1 MTDSTKYKS
10 IIVRNETHAQLK
22 QLAGKDMKMSGIVS
36 SLVKKEW
43 EKNKNERS

>member
-10 IIVRNETHAQLK
+10 IIVGNKTHAQLK
-22 QLAGKDMKMSGIVS
+22 QLAGKDMKISGIVS